1 MNIVDI
7 MKMSKYTFTYNL
19 VDGTKVIFED
29 IEGKTPQGALNS
41 IKVVEN
47 ENICGLEKVDGD
59 ITTMIH
65 IFKANILTMEV
76 SYPTEE
82 SVQARKSKA
91 KAANR

>member
-1 MNIVDI
+1 M
-7 MKMSKYTFTYNL
+7 
-19 VDGTKVIFED
+19 
-29 IEGKTPQGALNS
+29 NS

-91 KAANR
+91 KAAKK

>member
-1 MNIVDI
+1 
-7 MKMSKYTFTYNL
+7 MSKYTFTYNL

-29 IEGKTPQGALNS
+29 IEGKTPQSALNS

-82 SVQARKSKA
+82 SVQARKSKT

>member
-1 MNIVDI
+1 MN
-7 MKMSKYTFTYNL
+7 KYTFTYNL
-19 VDGTKVIFED
+19 VDGTKVMFED
-29 IEGKTPQGALNS
+29 IEGKTPQSALNS

-59 ITTMIH
+59 TTTMIH

-82 SVQARKSKA
+82 SVYARKIKA
-91 KAANR
+91 KSVNR

>member
-1 MNIVDI
+1 
-7 MKMSKYTFTYNL
+7 MSKYTFTYNL

-29 IEGKTPQGALNS
+29 IEGKTPQSALNS

-82 SVQARKSKA
+82 SVQVRKSKT

>member
-1 MNIVDI
+1 
-7 MKMSKYTFTYNL
+7 MKMNKYTFTYNL
-19 VDGTKVIFED
+19 VDGSKVIFEN
-29 IEGKTPQGALNS
+29 IEGKTPQSALNS

-91 KAANR
+91 KAAKK